1 MSHATRARTQRS
13 LGIASAAIT
22 PFARTTQ
29 GVLAPSPTNRNNAFR
44 DCDRALADRVR
55 SAAMATARKNTT
67 PALTE
72 RQFTRI
78 ARALAEPRRYEILRQ
93 IGAAEGALPCSAL
106 HETHDISAAT
116 MSHHIKELET
126 AGLVHIVREGK
137 FMNLLLQRDV
147 LRAYLERL
155 ARI

>member
-1 MSHATRARTQRS
+1 
-13 LGIASAAIT
+13 
-22 PFARTTQ
+22 
-29 GVLAPSPTNRNNAFR
+29 V
-44 DCDRALADRVR
+44 
-55 SAAMATARKNTT
+55 
-67 PALTE
+67 
-72 RQFTRI
+72 
-78 ARALAEPRRYEILRQ
+78 
-93 IGAAEGALPCSAL
+93 L

-147 LRAYLERL
+147 LRAYLDRL